1 VTTRPPAARGAGLR
15 LAALRLAALL
25 LALLLLAGLGACRR
39 RGGGAGRGGASSP
52 TGAPAASDEGGGRV
66 VPIDAC
72 TLLTAAD
79 AEAILGGPVEKPVAS
94 GHRLPVAGHS
104 SRCAYLT
111 SRPPLRVVNLL
122 VEQLATPRE
131 AASAFEQT
139 RRISKTV
146 SGTPPE
152 DLAGLGER
160 AFWEGGSIAKLHVLK
175 GNLWLVIGCSL
186 GPGLDQEA
194 PARQTAARVLDHL

>member
-1 VTTRPPAARGAGLR
+1 VTTRPPAARGA
-15 LAALRLAALL
+15 ALL
-25 LALLLLAGLGACRR
+25 FATLLVLLLLLAGLGACRQ
-39 RGGGAGRGGASSP
+39 RGRGAGSGSASSP
-52 TGAPAASDEGGGRV
+52 AGAPAASDEGGGRV
-66 VPIDAC
+66 APIDAC

-79 AEAILGGPVEKPVAS
+79 AEAILGGPVEKPVTS
-94 GHRLPVAGHS
+94 GHPLPVAGHS

-111 SRPPLRVVNLL
+111 SRPPLKVVNLL

-146 SGTPPE
+146 SGAPPE

-186 GPGLDQEA
+186 GPALDQEA
-194 PARQTAARVLDHL
+194 PARQTAARILDHF